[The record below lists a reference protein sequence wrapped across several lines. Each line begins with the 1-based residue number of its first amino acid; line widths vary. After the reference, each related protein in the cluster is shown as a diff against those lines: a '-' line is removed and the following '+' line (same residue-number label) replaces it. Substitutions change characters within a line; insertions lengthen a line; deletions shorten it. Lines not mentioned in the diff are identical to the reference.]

1 MAASLTYNNP
11 SLREDLLDI
20 ITNLSPTENQ
30 LSTGLSK
37 SKSQSSVH
45 VWLVDSYDAVTTTS
59 ADKITVEGADYGA
72 GDVTNPTRKTN
83 YTQIIRQDWKVSGTE
98 QATVHAGMQSPK
110 AYHMAKAMVHW
121 KDKLEWSIVNGV
133 AAAGN
138 ASTAREMGGIFDQ
151 VTTNK
156 VANAAANFDET
167 LMNDYFAQV
176 WGTSAK
182 APDAVYVKALGKRV
196 ISGFTAGSTKFT
208 QVNDKRLINTV
219 DVYESDFGVVKL
231 FLHRF
236 IDDVLAAAST
246 GNIMIL
252 REDTWAIADLRSPNN
267 FDAPKGGD
275 YEKGAILGETT
286 LEGRYEKANFVGKG
300 YLNFG

>member
-1 MAASLTYNNP
+1 MAMSTNYSNP
-11 SLREDLLDI
+11 SLKEDLLNL

-37 SKSQSSVH
+37 SKAQSSVH

-59 ADKITVEGADYGA
+59 TDKKAVEGADFGA
-72 GDVTNPTRKTN
+72 GDVTNPNRKTN
-83 YTQIIRQDWKVSGTE
+83 YTQIIMQDWKVSGTE
-98 QATVHAGMQSPK
+98 QATEHAGMTSPK
-110 AYHMAKAMVHW
+110 AYHMAKSMVHY
-121 KDKLEWSIVNGV
+121 KNKLEWSLVNGV

-151 VTTNK
+151 VSTNK
-156 VANAAANFDET
+156 VANAAVAFTEN

-182 APDAVYVKALGKRV
+182 APDAVYVGAKGKRV

-208 QVNDKRLINTV
+208 QVGDKRLINTI

-231 FLHRF
+231 FPYRL
-236 IDDVLAAAST
+236 S
-246 GNIMIL
+246 
-252 REDTWAIADLRSPNN
+252 
-267 FDAPKGGD
+267 
-275 YEKGAILGETT
+275 
-286 LEGRYEKANFVGKG
+286 
-300 YLNFG
+300 